1 MHYSKSPFFVIKNE
15 IDSLHE
21 VVLFLPIDNQDP
33 FIFVPTVQWCLVLKH
48 PKGSLGMLKRR
59 GMLLSGSEPVVVSV
73 MIAVEGKAIVI
84 VLLWERH
91 QQTLLIA
98 LLLARYPWI
107 GFAMDQDSSIWVQ
120 SLVLIVVVVI
130 GKSFIS
136 QQTVHEIF
144 LWPILSWITESRRSA
159 AEAEFV
165 DVIPNNQLVNDG
177 IVIREHWNVESFH
190 HIGLE
195 IVPVKTRII
204 LH

>member
-1 MHYSKSPFFVIKNE
+1 MYYSKSPFFVVKNK

-73 MIAVEGKAIVI
+73 LIAVEGKAIVI

-107 GFAMDQDSSIWVQ
+107 GIAMDLDSSIWVQ
-120 SLVLIVVVVI
+120 SLVLIVVVI
-130 GKSFIS
+130 DKSFIS

-144 LWPILSWITESRRSA
+144 LWPILSWITESRRST

-165 DVIPNNQLVNDG
+165 DMIPNNQLVNDG

-195 IVPVKTRII
+195 IVPAKTRII